1 MVIFDG
7 PGIHL
12 RHVVFIDLSI
22 KERGQRWTITSLRVL
37 HSEIMLNP
45 LTTHAVW
52 RHVPM

>member
-22 KERGQRWTITSLRVL
+22 KEER
-37 HSEIMLNP
+37 SEVDHCF
-45 LTTHAVW
+45 TQSAAF
-52 RHVPM
+52 